1 MSVKGINILNNGN
14 SGVEGKPSVNFNIQ
28 NNKGQNMNTNTQ
40 TQAQQPVQLSRYGIG
55 LQMYFS
61 DLGPSASLPRN
72 EVNLDKER
80 KMRLLT
86 ALGIDSEVAQVLIGS
101 GLIRFDLTKE
111 GYEAEGDEVSLWEAY
126 KHYSGGLDNPIVK
139 QVKASIACA
148 KNSSNKQKAHMLLE
162 QHINTLAGGTQPV
175 EHTASRA
182 ESIVE
187 ALVTGLKTSLQPE
200 QPAQQAANTNST
212 SAATDVTNI
221 SDYTDTS
228 DSSTSLTKTEW
239 AIVGGVG
246 LGLVALG
253 YGIKCWLG
261 SDSETDF

>member
-14 SGVEGKPSVNFNIQ
+14 SGVEGKPSVNFNIH
-28 NNKGQNMNTNTQ
+28 NNKGQNMSTNTQ
-40 TQAQQPVQLSRYGIG
+40 TQTQQPVQLTRYGIG

-61 DLGPSASLPRN
+61 DLGEAARLPRN
-72 EVNLDKER
+72 EVNVDKDL

-86 ALGIDSEVAQVLIGS
+86 ALGIDAEVAEIVIGS

-111 GYEAEGDEVSLWEAY
+111 GYEAEGDEVSLWEAF

-139 QVKASIACA
+139 QVKASIGCTN
-148 KNSSNKQKAHMLLE
+148 KHSNKKNVNKLLE
-162 QHINTLAGGTQPV
+162 QHIHTLAGDAQPV
-175 EHTASRA
+175 EHTVSRA

-187 ALVTGLKTSLQPE
+187 ALVAGLQPK
-200 QPAQQAANTNST
+200 QPDAKTKST
-212 SAATDVTNI
+212 STATDVTDI

-228 DSSTSLTKTEW
+228 DNDKGLTKTEW

>member
-40 TQAQQPVQLSRYGIG
+40 TQTQQPVQLTRYGIG

-61 DLGPSASLPRN
+61 DLGEGARLPRN
-72 EVNLDKER
+72 EVNVDKDL

-86 ALGIDSEVAQVLIGS
+86 ALGIDAEVAEIVIGS

-139 QVKASIACA
+139 QVKASIGC
-148 KNSSNKQKAHMLLE
+148 SNKHSNKKNVNMLLE
-162 QHINTLAGGTQPV
+162 QHIHTLAGNSQPV

-187 ALVTGLKTSLQPE
+187 ALVAGLQPCQPE
-200 QPAQQAANTNST
+200 QSTTNTKQAST
-212 SAATDVTNI
+212 VSDVTNI